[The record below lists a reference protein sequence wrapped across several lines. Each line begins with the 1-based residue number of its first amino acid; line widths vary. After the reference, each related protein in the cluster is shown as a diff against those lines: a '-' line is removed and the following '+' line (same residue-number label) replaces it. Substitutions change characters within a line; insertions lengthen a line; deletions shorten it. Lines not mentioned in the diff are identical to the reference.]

1 MECSNSWTAP
11 KILEPTVTNRISPN
25 PPTEASPSA
34 DALRVLTNVTGVQ
47 PCR

>member
-11 KILEPTVTNRISPN
+11 KILEPTVTNRISRHPT
-25 PPTEASPSA
+25 TEASPSR
-34 DALRVLTNVTGVQ
+34 DALRVLTIVPGVP